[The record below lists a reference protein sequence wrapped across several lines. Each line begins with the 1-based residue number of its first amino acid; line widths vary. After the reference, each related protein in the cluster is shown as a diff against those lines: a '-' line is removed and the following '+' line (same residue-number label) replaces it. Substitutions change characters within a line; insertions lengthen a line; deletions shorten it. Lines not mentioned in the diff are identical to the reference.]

1 MPINYLNLYLFSI
14 FGGLLA
20 TLGGIVV
27 CYSGMSDASFLVNK
41 GMEITTYYLDKN
53 RYDLYLIGL
62 VYSIT
67 FGVALLLVLS
77 VIVIP
82 TKEQINKRTSESQ
95 IGESPITGAQYKP
108 EATTSE
114 EETLDETETLSES
127 DESLE
132 IELEPELE
140 SFRDAEDEK
149 LVALTGNATDE
160 DSDVI
165 YGTGQITDE
174 AHRSFILNSPDSAVK
189 FLLRKELDGKNLKS
203 SQDEIYEGWQNRGLS
218 RGKLRKH
225 FLKLM
230 EWDSVPELEVSEIY
244 EQVKDKVYE
253 IKHA

>member
-95 IGESPITGAQYKP
+95 IGESPVTGTQYKP
-108 EATTSE
+108 ETTTSE
-114 EETLDETETLSES
+114 EETSDDTETLSES
-127 DESLE
+127 EESLE

-140 SFRDAEDEK
+140 SLRDTEDEE
-149 LVALTGNATDE
+149 LAALTGNTSDE

-165 YGTGQITDE
+165 YGTGQINDE
-174 AHRSFILNSPDSAVK
+174 AHRSFILNSTDSAVK
-189 FLLRKELDGKNLKS
+189 FLLRKELDGKTLKS
-203 SQDEIYEGWQNRGLS
+203 SQDEIYESWQNRGLS

-225 FLKLM
+225 LLKLM

-253 IKHA
+253 IKQA